1 MRIGIIGAGNV
12 GAALGKGWTHRGHD
26 VCFGVRDPNA
36 EKVKTALA
44 AAPGAT
50 VGTVAEAAAHGEVV
64 VLTTPWGA
72 PTQDAVRNCGDL
84 RDKVVFDCTNP
95 LKAGLAGLEL
105 GHTTSAA
112 EKVAE
117 WAPGAHVVKVFN
129 TTGSNNM
136 ENPDYGRQ
144 ATTMFYAGDDAEAKK
159 VAHSL
164 ASDLGFDPI
173 DAGPLSNARL
183 LEPLAML
190 WIYLAYPGGQGREI
204 AFKLLRR

>member
-1 MRIGIIGAGNV
+1 MKIGMIGAGNV
-12 GAALGKGWTHRGHD
+12 GAALGTGWVRKGHD

-36 EKVKTALA
+36 DKVKALLA
-44 AAPGAT
+44 EAPGAKA
-50 VGTVAEAAAHGEVV
+50 GTVAEAAAHGDIV

-72 PTQDAVRNCGDL
+72 PTEDAMRNCGDL
-84 RDKVVFDCTNP
+84 KGKVLFDCTNP
-95 LKAGLAGLEL
+95 LQPGLAGLEL

-117 WAPGAHVVKVFN
+117 WATGARVVKVFN

-136 ENPDYGRQ
+136 DDADYGGQ

-159 VAHSL
+159 AAHQL
-164 ASDLGFDPI
+164 AADLGFDPI

-183 LEPLAML
+183 LEPFAML
-190 WIYLAYPGGQGREI
+190 WIYLAYAGGQGREI
-204 AFKLLRR
+204 AFKLLKR